1 MDGQGDHCEPV
12 AIIGVACR
20 FPGASEPAGF
30 HRLTLAGYRLFRPVA
45 GWPGGELHAALLD
58 DWAPAP
64 MSAEDPRDTAPVRKL
79 AAEMT
84 ALALSDA
91 GLREAAGRSRTG
103 LIVASS
109 TPGLS
114 DSVREELGFATDVP
128 YPRAAYLSSLHA
140 VVAAAQALQAG
151 DLDLA
156 VAGGAELGL
165 DPVWLALQVRAGT
178 LGTSQ
183 MRVYAAN
190 PAGLLPGDGC
200 GVVVLAR
207 LADARAADVPV
218 YAEIAGWTAEAV
230 GSTGVTGP
238 TGPTVVTGSTGLTDF
253 IGAMGATRAMGATG
267 AGSGPSPD
275 EPEALRAYLR
285 AGVDPADIQLIEGE
299 GTGIAAADLAE
310 LTTFTRLRRGAGTAL
325 ALGAVSADIGYSR
338 AAAGI
343 ASLIKTTLA
352 MVEGTI
358 PPGTGCP
365 RPHPL
370 VESRD
375 ALLRL
380 PEQPEPWPDDTEGAG
395 RTRLAAVNSPGID
408 AADGLAAVHGLTG
421 STEVAGVHLVLRRE
435 AGNDGRA
442 GRRRR
447 TAEGEAE
454 GSDAA
459 SRSAGRTAEGSDA
472 AYRSAGRTDGRE
484 EASPPA
490 GRTAE
495 RREEASPSA
504 GRTAEGP
511 EALPPSAGR
520 TDGREEALPS
530 AGSAG
535 RPRDPGRITIRAA
548 GRMRESASDPS
559 VFAVCGGNPGEL
571 AGRLDAI
578 AASVEGLAEA
588 ELREVAR
595 HLAFGALGASDRGAP
610 VRMALTA
617 ATPGQL
623 AGRAR
628 SAARLLRAG
637 APAAAADPGIH
648 VSAGATGRVV
658 VLFGGLA
665 GSGLT
670 YSALLA
676 ASLAALRTL
685 ERLGVRPGAGVGY
698 SLGELSGL
706 AWADC
711 VPAAEAA
718 RLAAQCDQVLRGCA
732 CAPAAMV
739 RIEADAETARGL
751 CAPDRLHIA
760 AYEGPRTHVLA
771 GSTAGVRELSRRAAA
786 LGIPA
791 DVLPSMHALHS
802 PAMTGCTAPLRGV
815 FAGTR
820 FAPPRRRLVSTIT
833 GRLIMPGDDLAEQ
846 MSRQLSAPVLF
857 TQAMTL
863 AAGEAD
869 LIVVAGPDAGLA
881 ALAGECCDAPAVAV
895 AGSAPAHPRDVARN
909 TPAAVVAALFA
920 AGAITDLAPFMAA
933 PGPADVLARHQ
944 IPRMREAE
952 PPGRHREGAGEHPE
966 PERHREGQGGDPG
979 PRGHRQGEGGGL
991 EPGRHHLGAGQGP
1004 EPRTT
1009 ARSG

>member
-1 MDGQGDHCEPV
+1 MDGQGDHCGPV

-20 FPGASEPAGF
+20 FPGASDPTGF
-30 HRLTLAGYRLFRPVA
+30 HRLTLAGHRLFRPVA
-45 GWPGGELHAALLD
+45 GRPGGELHAALLD
-58 DWAPAP
+58 DWAPSP
-64 MSAEDPRDTAPVRKL
+64 VSAEDPQDTAPVRKL

-103 LIVASS
+103 LFVASS

-207 LADARAADVPV
+207 VADARAADVPV
-218 YAEIAGWTAEAV
+218 YAEIAGWTSEPVRSAEA
-230 GSTGVTGP
+230 TGAIGP
-238 TGPTVVTGSTGLTDF
+238 
-253 IGAMGATRAMGATG
+253 TG
-267 AGSGPSPD
+267 AGSVPSPD
-275 EPEALRAYLR
+275 GPTALRAYLR
-285 AGVDPADIQLIEGE
+285 AGVDPADIQLIEGQ

-310 LTTFTRLRRGAGTAL
+310 LTAFTRLRRGASTTA
-325 ALGAVSADIGYSR
+325 ALGAVSADIGYTR
-338 AAAGI
+338 AAAGV
-343 ASLIKTTLA
+343 ASLIKVSLA
-352 MVEGTI
+352 MVAGTI
-358 PPGTGCP
+358 PPGTGCE

-370 VESRD
+370 IESGD
-375 ALLRL
+375 AVLRL
-380 PEQPEPWPDDTEGAG
+380 PGQPEPWPDGNAEAG
-395 RTRLAAVNSPGID
+395 RTRLAAVNSLGTGE
-408 AADGLAAVHGLTG
+408 ADGLAAMCGLSG
-421 STEVAGVHLVLRRE
+421 AREVAGVHLVLRRD
-435 AGNDGRA
+435 AGSGRA

-447 TAEGEAE
+447 MAEGEE
-454 GSDAA
+454 AA
-459 SRSAGRTAEGSDA
+459 SPSRIARPPQAPA
-472 AYRSAGRTDGRE
+472 
-484 EASPPA
+484 PPA
-490 GRTAE
+490 G
-495 RREEASPSA
+495 
-504 GRTAEGP
+504 GI
-511 EALPPSAGR
+511 
-520 TDGREEALPS
+520 TDPMPAP
-530 AGSAG
+530 
-535 RPRDPGRITIRAA
+535 IRAA
-548 GRMRESASDPS
+548 RPVGESTSDPS
-559 VFAVCGGNPGEL
+559 VFALCGGDPGEL

-595 HLAFGALGASDRGAP
+595 HLAFGVLGAGDRGAP

-623 AGRAR
+623 ADRAR
-628 SAARLLRAG
+628 SAARLLREG

-665 GSGLT
+665 GSGLS

-732 CAPAAMV
+732 CAPAVMV
-739 RIEADAETARGL
+739 RIAAGADTARGL
-751 CAPDRLHIA
+751 CAPDRLHVA
-760 AYEGPRTHVLA
+760 AYEGPWTHVLA

-786 LGIPA
+786 LGIA
-791 DVLPSMHALHS
+791 AHVLPSMHALHS
-802 PAMTGCTAPLRGV
+802 PAMTGCTSPLRGV

-833 GRLIMPGDDLAEQ
+833 GRLVMPGDDLAEQ

-863 AAGEAD
+863 VAGEAD

-881 ALAGECCDAPAVAV
+881 ALAGECCDVPAVAV
-895 AGSAPAHPRDVARN
+895 TGTAPAGPADVARN

-933 PGPADVLARHQ
+933 AGPAEVLARHQ

-952 PPGRHREGAGEHPE
+952 PPGGHHEGAG
-966 PERHREGQGGDPG
+966 GDP
-979 PRGHRQGEGGGL
+979 
-991 EPGRHHLGAGQGP
+991 EPGRHHKGASRDPEPGGHHEGAGGDPEPGRHHKGASGDPEPGRHHEGVGQDP

-1009 ARSG
+1009 ARSGL